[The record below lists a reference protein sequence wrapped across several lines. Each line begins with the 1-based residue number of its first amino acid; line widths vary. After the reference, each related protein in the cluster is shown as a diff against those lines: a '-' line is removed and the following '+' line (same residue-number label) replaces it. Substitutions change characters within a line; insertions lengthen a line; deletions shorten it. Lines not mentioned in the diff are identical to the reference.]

1 MYAIYC
7 DTKINMYVN
16 LKRIGIK
23 IRPLSIKEKEQII
36 QKYNILSSNKNNIYK
51 FARLRKQRNLV
62 ANKIYDL
69 VDDELTIDILNLIRF
84 ERYNIVIHKNI
95 KEVLNKVAIVQTN
108 DIVLNKYI
116 RLRDSHI
123 FVKKFINLY
132 KLYEQGVTSKNNN
145 FDIPIKY
152 KKIYRQSEKEPDIDN
167 LSNELILK
175 YVFDGLKSETY
186 GCFYVKKSFQDYI
199 NYVSIFINKLS
210 DLDIFKFIQLMEM
223 YFLNNYI
230 SYSNNI
236 LTNVIIIESLIVKSN
251 SNNISKEFV
260 LKSGIIAI
268 ESGIKYSNKDLKYI
282 LNYIYRIRSILIH
295 GNINEVFTE
304 YNTLIQ
310 NVQKIEALN
319 NKNLPKMSKYKNILY
334 FTDKLSYEFL
344 TIVFKYWISNTDKLN
359 FIKNN

>member
-1 MYAIYC
+1 MLTMYMIYC
-7 DTKINMYVN
+7 DTEINMCAN

-23 IRPLSIKEKEQII
+23 IRPLSIKEKII
-36 QKYNILSSNKNNIYK
+36 KKYNILSSNKNNIYK
-51 FARLRKQRNLV
+51 FAKLKNQRKLV
-62 ANKIYDL
+62 TNKIYDL

-95 KEVLNKVAIVQTN
+95 EEMLNKVAIVQTN

-116 RLRDSHI
+116 QLRDSHI
-123 FVKKFINLY
+123 FVKQFVNLY
-132 KLYEQGVTSKNNN
+132 KLYEHDVKNKNNN
-145 FDIPIKY
+145 FDIPTKY

-175 YVFDGLKSETY
+175 YVFEGLKSKTY
-186 GCFYVKKSFQDYI
+186 GCFYIKKSFQDYI

-210 DLDIFKFIQLMEM
+210 DLDIFKFIELMEM

-236 LTNVIIIESLIVKSN
+236 LTNVIIIESLIVKNN
-251 SNNISKEFV
+251 SNNISKEFT
-260 LKSGIIAI
+260 LKLGIIAI
-268 ESGIKYSNKDLKYI
+268 ESGAKYSNEDLKYI
-282 LNYIYRIRSILIH
+282 LNYIYRIRTILIH
-295 GNINEVFTE
+295 GNINEVFVE

-310 NVQKIEALN
+310 NVQKIETLN

-344 TIVFKYWISNTDKLN
+344 QLYLSIGYLILIN
-359 FIKNN
+359 